1 MCGDITTIPNPPVE
15 GQSVVI
21 SVPHS
26 GPWVIS
32 LDGSGVGTEVTANE
46 RGEIDLPSPP
56 GGAGQS
62 FTISDGR
69 SPATDAR
76 FDIHSTE

>member
-1 MCGDITTIPNPPVE
+1 MRDNITITPNPPVV

-21 SVPHS
+21 SVPHA
-26 GPWVIS
+26 GPWTIS
-32 LDGSGVGTEVTANE
+32 LDGSGVGTEVTPNE

-56 GGAGQS
+56 GRGGQS

-69 SPATDAR
+69 TPATDAS
-76 FDIHSTE
+76 FDIESNE